1 MSCLEKC
8 HYLVVSLDEAFNE
21 VSKKWYGFSMR
32 YLDGVCNKV
41 TVRYLISAFME
52 HNSSEDVLE
61 SLNPIVIEKNHTN
74 IYRWS
79 KYQLEVSRTL

>member
-21 VSKKWYGFSMR
+21 VSKEGHGFSMR
-32 YLDGVCNKV
+32 YLHGVCNRV
-41 TVRYLISAFME
+41 TVRYLISAFMG
-52 HNSSEDVLE
+52 HNASEDVLE

-74 IYRWS
+74 IYR
-79 KYQLEVSRTL
+79 

>member
-1 MSCLEKC
+1 
-8 HYLVVSLDEAFNE
+8 
-21 VSKKWYGFSMR
+21 MR

-74 IYRWS
+74 IYR
-79 KYQLEVSRTL
+79 

>member
-1 MSCLEKC
+1 MK
-8 HYLVVSLDEAFNE
+8 FP
-21 VSKKWYGFSMR
+21 KKDMDLAWDICMEFAIEW
-32 YLDGVCNKV
+32 L
-41 TVRYLISAFME
+41 RYLISAFMG
-52 HNSSEDVLE
+52 HNASEDVLE